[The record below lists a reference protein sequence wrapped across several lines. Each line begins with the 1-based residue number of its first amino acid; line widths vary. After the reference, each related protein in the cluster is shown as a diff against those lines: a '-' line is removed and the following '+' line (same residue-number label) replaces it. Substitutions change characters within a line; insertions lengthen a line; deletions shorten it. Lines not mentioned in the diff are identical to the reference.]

1 MTEDWALALP
11 EKFNRRLDNGDLV
24 IWRPGFTIRIA
35 VWNNDKDESPRQ
47 RLSWIK
53 ETMSTAAYDVEEHV
67 QENVLRLD
75 YRLVEDAEDDR
86 VPAFYCY
93 AVGEHSHVQM
103 AFYFDDEEDVT
114 LAKEIW
120 RSLVED

>member
-1 MTEDWALALP
+1 
-11 EKFNRRLDNGDLV
+11 
-24 IWRPGFTIRIA
+24 
-35 VWNNDKDESPRQ
+35 
-47 RLSWIK
+47 
-53 ETMSTAAYDVEEHV
+53 MSTAAYDVEEHV

-75 YRLVEDAEDDR
+75 YRLVEDAQDDR

-103 AFYFDDEEDVT
+103 AFYFDDEEDLT

-120 RSLVED
+120 RSLGED